1 MYAGVISILSGRVE
15 IGSRSERGRLTPFGI
30 AIFSSLVVVAVVIV
44 QMHAILCQ
52 LLLLLVQTINFLL
65 WYFEFK
71 LAPVRQ
77 LFAALF

>member
-44 QMHAILCQ
+44 QMHAIL
-52 LLLLLVQTINFLL
+52 
-65 WYFEFK
+65 
-71 LAPVRQ
+71 
-77 LFAALF
+77 